1 MKHGFDVVAVIPFFS
16 LRPRDKVYLFRKKS
30 PKGLKRWEVVLK
42 TNFFGFHSIFNLSR
56 NFIPECCW
64 RRKKSLK
71 PEKKVFK
78 LFGSSFVK
86 TSKIDFVR
94 IFFPRLVYWAE
105 PFWRQSWAARAALAW
120 RRNWAEGGGWERGG
134 GSWNVQKG
142 GLKPISK
149 RKNGFKMRMRKPT
162 LIFLEAKKSILG
174 FFSSLEVKFVAA
186 AIV

>member
-16 LRPRDKVYLFRKKS
+16 LRCGTKFIFSGKKS
-30 PKGLKRWEVVLK
+30 KRSRAMRGRFK

-56 NFIPECCW
+56 NFIPKCCW

-71 PEKKVFK
+71 PEKSFFK

-94 IFFPRLVYWAE
+94 NFFPPARLLGRTILAAKLGRSGSLGLASKLGWRRGVGDG
-105 PFWRQSWAARAALAW
+105 WRQLECS
-120 RRNWAEGGGWERGG
+120 ER
-134 GSWNVQKG
+134 

-186 AIV
+186 SIV

>member
-1 MKHGFDVVAVIPFFS
+1 MPNRLSFHFFRS
-16 LRPRDKVYLFRKKS
+16 DRGKKVQKVQ
-30 PKGLKRWEVVLK
+30 KRYEAMWGRFK

-56 NFIPECCW
+56 NFIPKCCW

-71 PEKKVFK
+71 PEKKFFK

-94 IFFPRLVYWAE
+94 NFFPPARLLG
-105 PFWRQSWAARAALAW
+105 RTILAAKLGRSGSLGLASKLGG
-120 RRNWAEGGGWERGG
+120 RRRGWVRGG

-186 AIV
+186 SIV